1 MEDSLT
7 SKRDDE
13 RLSRVQDAEFQKK
26 LDSLKAAPNP
36 AKEAEVE
43 ARIAQHE
50 ATKKRAAEAM
60 RQGTSPARSAKR
72 STPRHRKRKEGSAAP
87 NPTEREFLAS
97 VEQAET
103 AEEVLAA
110 VSRWCWAQTHADDV
124 CPETRMASMEGVAE
138 ELDTIRKKSSEVLVF
153 RLPDFAPGRWI
164 VIDDELVAMF
174 ERRVGKKR
182 SRIVESVESV
192 HKWWIRLPEPRP
204 LHPLALVI
212 DAWQQ
217 FAPVPGQWD
226 ERQHPILP
234 GTLTDRNGGTRQ
246 LVTVTGD
253 MRQLSLGFHDANHTE
268 PDQLPLPGIEPV
280 QPSPV
285 PVLPFVAPFDHA
297 GGTSMT
303 QGRGAAHSLRLFVET
318 LLAIPPELRR
328 STGTPTAMT
337 CTLRQLRDA
346 LWPRGWQ
353 RGRDWPRLMA
363 GLDDLSRLG
372 VEWEL
377 PNGQGGVWYTVTVR
391 SRPRDGALLD
401 DVFRFEVLL
410 PPGSYHGPMIDRTH
424 LRLLGLDSAPAFRLY
439 LALCWLWDTHGTFR
453 GRLIGASVREVERD
467 GAGLIRDVRGQ
478 YVPEGDGTPSR
489 RATHKRAVPTGRR
502 IVNPAALKQYPA
514 LSPDDLAVM
523 AYPPANLAARGSTR
537 RMQRLRAREALTL
550 VTKVSGAIMVPATRP
565 DGAANCVRVFP
576 PATHKA
582 AHDAAFE
589 VRRAAQRRDAHLTTA

>member
-1 MEDSLT
+1 
-7 SKRDDE
+7 
-13 RLSRVQDAEFQKK
+13 
-26 LDSLKAAPNP
+26 
-36 AKEAEVE
+36 
-43 ARIAQHE
+43 
-50 ATKKRAAEAM
+50 M
-60 RQGTSPARSAKR
+60 RQDSNPSRAAKR
-72 STPRHRKRKEGSAAP
+72 STKRSERKDGDAKP
-87 NPTEREFLAS
+87 KPTERVLLAS
-97 VEQAET
+97 VVQAET
-103 AEEVLAA
+103 AEEVLVAM
-110 VSRWCWAQTHADDV
+110 SRWCWVRHVDDV
-124 CPETRMASMEGVAE
+124 CPGTRIASIAGLVE
-138 ELDTIRKKSSEVLVF
+138 ELDTIRKKSSAALVF
-153 RLPDFAPGRWI
+153 RLPSFASGHWT
-164 VIDDELVAMF
+164 VVNNELVAIL
-174 ERRVGKKR
+174 ESAGIKK
-182 SRIVESVESV
+182 SHALESVESV
-192 HKWWIRLPEPRP
+192 HKWWIRVPEPRP

-226 ERQHPILP
+226 ERQYPTLP

-318 LLAIPPELRR
+318 LLAVPPELRR

-410 PPGSYHGPMIDRTH
+410 PPGSHRGPMINRTH

-439 LALCWLWDTHGTFR
+439 LALCWLWDTHGTYR
-453 GRLIGASVREVERD
+453 GRLIGPTVRKVERD
-467 GAGLIRDVRGQ
+467 AAGLIRDVHGRR
-478 YVPEGDGTPSR
+478 VTERNGTPSR
-489 RATHKRAVPTGRR
+489 RATHKRAVPTGGR
-502 IVNPAALKQYPA
+502 IVNPAALEQYPM

-523 AYPPANLAARGSTR
+523 AYAPADLAVAGTR
-537 RMQRLRAREALTL
+537 RRDQRRYARKALNL
-550 VTKVSGAIMVPATRP
+550 VKEVTGCSVIQANRL
-565 DGAANCVRVFP
+565 DGVAGCIRVLP
-576 PATHKA
+576 PETHKA
-582 AHDAAFE
+582 AHDTAFE
-589 VRRAAQRRDAHLTTA
+589 RRRYTRRPT